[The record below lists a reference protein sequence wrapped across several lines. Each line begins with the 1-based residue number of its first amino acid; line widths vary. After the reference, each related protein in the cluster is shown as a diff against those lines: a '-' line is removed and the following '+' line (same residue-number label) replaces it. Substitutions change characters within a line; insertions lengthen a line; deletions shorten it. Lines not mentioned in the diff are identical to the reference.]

1 MAKKTESEYVIL
13 IEDGVNDGTFKY
25 VGNVTLKAGS
35 RASSAKREGL
45 AKFQP
50 EGGTV
55 VAIPAEDWTPED
67 LKPKLSFG

>member
-1 MAKKTESEYVIL
+1 MAEEKATSYVIL
-13 IEDGVNDGTFKY
+13 IESTEGNWKM
-25 VGNVTLKAGS
+25 VGNVTVPSGV
-35 RASSAKREGL
+35 RASTAKREGL

-55 VAIPAEDWTPED
+55 VAIKLDDWTPED